1 MIRNLKR
8 KNIIILKD
16 IIFSIIGCIFISAG
30 IVFFLLPLKISA
42 GGFSG
47 IATITYYLFNLKL
60 GTVIWIL
67 NIPLL
72 IIGFFRIGKYFFLKT
87 MFATWFLSFCMDFFE
102 SLNIFLNIEDILLSA
117 IYGGV
122 IIGIGTTCIF
132 KANNSTGGTELL
144 IQIILSYKDN
154 IKVSKL
160 LIIIDSIIVGLN
172 LIVFKQIEIGLYSF
186 IVIFLNS
193 KIVDLFIEGVNFTKV
208 VYIISDKT
216 MEISN
221 KILKELDRG
230 ATGIYGKGMYKNKD
244 KLILMCVIKKRDLI
258 RLKEIVRSIDN
269 AAFMII
275 SDAIDV
281 YGLGFNKER
290 KIN

>member
-87 MFATWFLSFCMDFFE
+87 MFATWFLSFCIDFFE

-193 KIVDLFIEGVNFTKV
+193 KIVDLFIEGVNFTKI
-208 VYIISDKT
+208 VYIISDKST
-216 MEISN
+216 EISN
-221 KILKELDRG
+221 KILNDLDKG
-230 ATGIYGKGMYKNKD
+230 LSGIYGKGMYQNKE

-258 RLKEIVRSIDN
+258 KLKEIVKQVDD

-281 YGLGFNKER
+281 YGLGFTKES
-290 KIN
+290 KI

>member
-72 IIGFFRIGKYFFLKT
+72 IIGFFRIGKYFFFKT
-87 MFATWFLSFCMDFFE
+87 MFATWLLSFCINFFE
-102 SLNIFLNIEDILLSA
+102 NMNLFLNIDDILLSA
-117 IYGGV
+117 IYGGL
-122 IIGIGTTCIF
+122 IIGIETTCIF

-193 KIVDLFIEGVNFTKV
+193 KIVDLFIEGVNFTKI
-208 VYIISDKT
+208 VYIISDKST
-216 MEISN
+216 EISN
-221 KILKELDRG
+221 KILNDLDKG
-230 ATGIYGKGMYKNKD
+230 LSGIYGKGMYQNKE

-258 RLKEIVRSIDN
+258 KLKEIVKQVDD

-281 YGLGFNKER
+281 YGLGFTKES
-290 KIN
+290 KI

>member
-8 KNIIILKD
+8 KNIIILED

-72 IIGFFRIGKYFFLKT
+72 IIGFFRIGKYFFFKT
-87 MFATWFLSFCMDFFE
+87 MFATWLLSFCINFFE
-102 SLNIFLNIEDILLSA
+102 NMNLFLNIDDILLSA

-144 IQIILSYKDN
+144 IQIVLSYKDN

-193 KIVDLFIEGVNFTKV
+193 KIVDLFIEGVNFTKI
-208 VYIISDKT
+208 VYIISDKST
-216 MEISN
+216 EISN
-221 KILKELDRG
+221 KILNDLDKG
-230 ATGIYGKGMYKNKD
+230 LSGIYGKGMYQNKE

-258 RLKEIVRSIDN
+258 KLKEIVKQVDD

-281 YGLGFNKER
+281 YGLGFTKES
-290 KIN
+290 KI

>member
-72 IIGFFRIGKYFFLKT
+72 IIGFFRIGKYFFFKT
-87 MFATWFLSFCMDFFE
+87 MFATWLLSFCINFFE
-102 SLNIFLNIEDILLSA
+102 NMNLFLNIDDILLSA

-160 LIIIDSIIVGLN
+160 LISIDSIIVGLN
-172 LIVFKQIEIGLYSF
+172 LIIFKQIEIGLYSF

-193 KIVDLFIEGVNFTKV
+193 KIVDLFIEGVNFTKI
-208 VYIISDKT
+208 VYIISDKST
-216 MEISN
+216 EISN
-221 KILKELDRG
+221 KILNDLDKG
-230 ATGIYGKGMYKNKD
+230 LSGIYGKGMYQNKE

-258 RLKEIVRSIDN
+258 KLKEIVKQVDD

-281 YGLGFNKER
+281 YGLGFTKES
-290 KIN
+290 KI